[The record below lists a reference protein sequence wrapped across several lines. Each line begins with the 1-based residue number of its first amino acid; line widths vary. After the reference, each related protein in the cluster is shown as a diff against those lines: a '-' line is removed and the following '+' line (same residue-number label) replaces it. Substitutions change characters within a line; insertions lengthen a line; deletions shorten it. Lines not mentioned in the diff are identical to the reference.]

1 MKTKQQSQ
9 ELENLI
15 PSPLKKRF
23 IRLAQSVI
31 VVQILFT
38 VGWIIAGL
46 LQEDGYSIANHDI
59 SDMGAKTAPHPW
71 LYMLPTGITGIV
83 TIWFSI
89 RALRPILKVSGIQRP
104 IGAWF
109 LALSLMGL
117 DNFSDMFF
125 QLDCRAID
133 PGCSQ
138 EVAAASVQG
147 KLHIIVALVSVLFTV
162 IAPFALSRHMRNL
175 EDWKDL
181 KSKTIIF
188 GLFFLAALIGYIIT
202 DGSYGHG
209 YIQRIMCLMLSF
221 GIIVLARR
229 VSKIATS

>member
-1 MKTKQQSQ
+1 MKTKQQAN
-9 ELENLI
+9 EMENLLT
-15 PSPLKKRF
+15 PPFKQRF

-31 VVQILFT
+31 AVQILFT
-38 VGWIIAGL
+38 IGWITAGL
-46 LQEDGYSIANHDI
+46 LQGDGYSIAHHDI
-59 SDMGAKTAPHPW
+59 SDMGAKTAPNPW
-71 LYMLPTGITGIV
+71 MYMLPTGITGIV

-89 RALRPILKVSGIQRP
+89 GALRPVLKISGIRRP

-133 PGCSQ
+133 PGCTQ

-162 IAPFALSRHMRNL
+162 IAPFVLSRHMRNL
-175 EDWKDL
+175 DGWKDL

-188 GLFFLAALIGYIIT
+188 GIFFLVALIGYIIT

-221 GIIVLARR
+221 GIIVLALR
-229 VSKIATS
+229 VNKIASS